1 MNEPLSLPPVDRATR
16 SAHFHSR
23 LLRFRTRLRRHW
35 WIPTLTLLA
44 GLAVQA
50 VIIRQQPPSFI
61 SLGQMIVSI
70 KLSLPEGSV
79 YNEEMSNFLGTQVA
93 LMQSAAV
100 LSRVEV
106 RLRATRPELTP
117 VPVTLSVSV
126 SPKTTIFVLRATGPE
141 PLYTQAYLQ
150 ACMEEYG
157 NFKKEM
163 RSQTSETTLAS
174 ITEELSRL
182 ERELRKGEDELL
194 SFQVSNSVVFLQE
207 QGNSA
212 GSYLAQLNRQLADQR
227 TELQLLNMLTLDQ
240 NLERKQKPPTADLEV
255 TSRALESDAE
265 YLRAKQTV
273 QMLKAEQQQMSE
285 YLRPKHPKMIN
296 LSEDISRREKLLGIL
311 RQQSLDQLASRRGS
325 LTLQLQNLEAQIKEW
340 ETKSLDVS
348 KRMAEYQKIRSN
360 NQRIQGLYDR
370 LLATMQA
377 VGVNK
382 DISPESVTVMQ
393 PASSAYANLGNVSK
407 RLLLA
412 GLLGLAAGAGLL
424 FLLDRLDD
432 RINSFTELE
441 DLFDEPMLA
450 QIPKDLASRRPGGSP
465 LLRPDD
471 DRHAFLEAYRNFRSS
486 LLFLSAEEMKPRL
499 LLVTSSI
506 PNDGKSMTAANLAIT
521 MAGTGSRVLLVDADL
536 RKGILHQ
543 RFGVSGH
550 AGLSE
555 ALGDGQ
561 PWPQNVQPTQ
571 IPNLFLLPRGQST
584 SASGELFLRPVT
596 KQFLQEAV
604 GQYDYVILDTPPV
617 MAADDVASLAPLAD
631 GVLFVIRAQHTSARV
646 ARAALEVLYQRRV
659 NVLGLVFNAVD
670 PRGGEYY
677 YYKYKDYYAAYPKAG
692 AKGQPTGS

>member
-1 MNEPLSLPPVDRATR
+1 MNEPLALPPVDRATR

-44 GLAVQA
+44 SLAVQA
-50 VIIRQQPPSFI
+50 LLLWREPPSYV

-100 LSRVEV
+100 LGRVEA

-117 VPVTLSVSV
+117 VPVKLAVTV
-126 SPKTTIFVLRATGPE
+126 SPKTTIFILRATGPE
-141 PLYTQAYLQ
+141 PNYTQAYLQ

-163 RSQTSETTLAS
+163 RSQTSETTLAG

-182 ERELRKGEDELL
+182 ERELQKGEDELL
-194 SFQVSNSVVFLQE
+194 NFQVSNSVVFLQE

-212 GSYLAQLNRQLADQR
+212 GSYLALLNRQLADQR

-240 NLERKQKPPTADLEV
+240 NLERKQKRPVEELDV
-255 TSRALESDAE
+255 TSRTLESDAD
-265 YLRAKQTV
+265 YLRAKQQV

-285 YLRPKHPKMIN
+285 YLRPKHPKMVN

-311 RQQSLDQLASRRGS
+311 RQQSLDQLESRRSS
-325 LTLQLQNLEAQIKEW
+325 LTLQLENLETQIKEW

-370 LLATMQA
+370 LLSTMQA

-382 DISPESVTVMQ
+382 DISPESVTIMQ
-393 PASSAYANLGNVSK
+393 PASPGYADIGNVPKS
-407 RLLLA
+407 LLIA
-412 GLLGLAAGAGLL
+412 GLLGLAAGCGLL
-424 FLLDRLDD
+424 ILLDRLDD
-432 RINSFTELE
+432 RLNSFTELE

-450 QIPKDLASRRPGGSP
+450 QIPKDRECLRKGGSSM
-465 LLRPDD
+465 LLPDD
-471 DRHAFLEAYRNFRSS
+471 DRHALVEAYRNFRSS
-486 LLFLSAEEMKPRL
+486 LLFLSEQEKQPRL

-506 PNDGKSMTAANLAIT
+506 PNDGKSMTTANLAIT
-521 MAGTGSRVLLVDADL
+521 IAGTGSRVLLVDADL
-536 RKGILHQ
+536 RKGVLHQ
-543 RFGVSGH
+543 RFSVPGDT
-550 AGLSE
+550 GLCE
-555 ALGDGQ
+555 ALSNGQ
-561 PWPQNVQPTQ
+561 AWPSSVQHTQ
-571 IPNLFLLPRGQST
+571 FPSLFLLPRGKT
-584 SASGELFLRPVT
+584 THASSELFLRPVT
-596 KQFLQEAV
+596 KSFLQEAV
-604 GQYDYVILDTPPV
+604 SQYDYVILDTAPV
-617 MAADDVASLAPLAD
+617 MAADDVASLAPLVD
-631 GVLFVIRAQHTSARV
+631 GVMFVIRAEHTSARV
-646 ARAALEVLYQRRV
+646 ARAALEVLYQRGV
-659 NVLGLVFNAVD
+659 NVLGLVFNAVN
-670 PRGGEYY
+670 PSGSEYY

-692 AKGQPTGS
+692 AKTQPTG